1 MNQAPSPSR
10 AALRRL
16 IIVVS
21 VAIGLVIFAYGW
33 SVTDINLERPQEPI
47 RQQNVGNALRELLSP
62 NVLEQEYDIQ
72 DTTISF
78 TLGCPEGFEA
88 PAVPAVEVGAPY
100 ITVTPA
106 CGDANEK
113 IMVQGYNF
121 YPDSLARM
129 TWITPDG
136 ERRIRQVDDSGED
149 NFVTEGDGT
158 FSVQVE
164 VPRIR
169 GSVGQSHTI
178 EAQGRF
184 PTGAPR
190 FSDTTGLVMEKM
202 VETIFLALIAT
213 ALSILPSAILSFFA
227 AHNLMRPIRM
237 SLGNLL
243 VSVALLPVGWLLG
256 TFILG
261 QIGTLVLN
269 LSKGAGFTLTA
280 GASASLLVASVIAS
294 RKLQPSERSLNVGRM
309 RSALNALL
317 FAVIAIIVIGLLG
330 GLGILFGTLFKP
342 VNAAPDAVMDLS
354 TSIQLFLANIPGKLS
369 NFVGS
374 LGRLTEL
381 LLPLLAGVIGAF
393 ALSSVGTALTIDG
406 LKKVTIPM
414 SHILGGGLGFI
425 CGAILLGFTALIG
438 MQAAWLG
445 LITPLVA
452 AMLGGQILPM
462 IYCRATGKIKYLSA
476 QDRFVLTV
484 IKWVST
490 IVVFVV
496 VFTLLNTG
504 RALIEGT
511 LPSQNVVF
519 NLLGTPIYSF
529 VWQSMLIGAILGGIG
544 GALAGTKAAF
554 PLGDVMYSIT
564 RTILNGLRSIEPL
577 IMGLVFVIWVGI
589 GPFAGVLALT
599 LHSIASLGKLYSEQ
613 IESIDTGP
621 IEALQSTGANQ
632 LQTIMYAVVPQIIP
646 PYIAFTMYRWDIN
659 VRMSTIIG
667 FVGGGGVG
675 FLLQQQINLLRYRDA
690 GVAVLAIAIVVSILD
705 YASASIRERYI

>member
-1 MNQAPSPSR
+1 MNQVPSPSR

-16 IIVVS
+16 IIIVS
-21 VAIGLVIFAYGW
+21 VAIGLIIFAYGW

-62 NVLEQEYDIQ
+62 NVLEQDYEIQ
-72 DTTISF
+72 DTTVSF
-78 TLGCPEGFEA
+78 ALGCPEGFEA
-88 PAVPAVEVGAPY
+88 PAAPAIEAGIPY

-106 CGDANEK
+106 CGASNEK
-113 IMVQGYNF
+113 ITVQGYNF

-136 ERRIRQVDDSGED
+136 ERRIRQVDESNED
-149 NFVTEGDGT
+149 NFVTDTDGT
-158 FSVQVE
+158 FSVQIE

-169 GSVGQSHTI
+169 GSVGQTHTI

-213 ALSILPSAILSFFA
+213 ALSILPSAVLSFFA

-243 VSVALLPVGWLLG
+243 VSVALLPLGWWLG
-256 TFILG
+256 TLILAKA
-261 QIGTLVLN
+261 GTLAIN
-269 LSKGAGFTLTA
+269 LSKGAGFSFTA
-280 GASASLLVASVIAS
+280 GASVIFLFAAVTTS
-294 RKLQPSERSLNVGRM
+294 RKLSPTEMSLNGGRW
-309 RSALNALL
+309 RSIMNSILVAL
-317 FAVIAIIVIGLLG
+317 VAIIVIGLIG
-330 GLGILFGTLFKP
+330 GLSILFGTLFQP
-342 VNAAPDAVMDLS
+342 VAATPGETLDFWTPLR
-354 TSIQLFLANIPGKLS
+354 LFIANIPNKLS
-369 NFVGS
+369 YFIGS

-381 LLPLLAGVIGAF
+381 MLPLLAGVIGAF
-393 ALSSVGTALTIDG
+393 TLSSIGTALTIDG
-406 LKKVTIPM
+406 LKKVSVSA
-414 SHILGGGLGFI
+414 SHIFGGVLGLI
-425 CGAILLGFTALIG
+425 CGAILLAFVALIG

-445 LITPLVA
+445 LLPPLIA
-452 AMLGGQILPM
+452 ASLGGQILPM
-462 IYCRATGKIKYLSA
+462 LYRRWSGKKIMNRTDRVIMLLLSWGSA
-476 QDRFVLTV
+476 IV
-484 IKWVST
+484 IF
-490 IVVFVV
+490 IVVF
-496 VFTLLNTG
+496 TILNTG
-504 RALIEGT
+504 RAIIEGT
-511 LPSQNVVF
+511 LPRQDVAFDLV
-519 NLLGTPIYSF
+519 GIQVYSYI
-529 VWQSMLIGAILGGIG
+529 WQSMLIGALLGGIT

-554 PLGDVMYSIT
+554 PLGDVLYNVT

-621 IEALQSTGANQ
+621 IEALQSTGANR